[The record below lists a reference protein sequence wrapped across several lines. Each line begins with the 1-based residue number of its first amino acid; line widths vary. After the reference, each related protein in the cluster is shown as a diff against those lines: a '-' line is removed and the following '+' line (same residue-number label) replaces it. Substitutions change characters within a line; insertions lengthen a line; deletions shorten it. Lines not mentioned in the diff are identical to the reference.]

1 MIIVENIDTTC
12 FPLLSWFRGFIK
24 RIWGFSFP
32 SGSDTMKQTE
42 PPHHP
47 DQLRGVLAEQEEVEN
62 TCPVSKEQVSISTH
76 RVNLDL
82 DYTPEVFETACK
94 KSLLLALLIVYFHN
108 DNNPSISGLV
118 VKMEDPAYHPLAG
131 HQVGAPVSLL
141 LALSMVGGW
150 VLGGFFCKLQAHPF
164 DIAKLNSS
172 QVQCQ
177 SNWEL
182 RLVLYSL

>member
-1 MIIVENIDTTC
+1 M
-12 FPLLSWFRGFIK
+12 
-24 RIWGFSFP
+24 
-32 SGSDTMKQTE
+32 
-42 PPHHP
+42 
-47 DQLRGVLAEQEEVEN
+47 
-62 TCPVSKEQVSISTH
+62 
-76 RVNLDL
+76 NLDL

-150 VLGGFFCKLQAHPF
+150 VLGGFFCKLQARPF
-164 DIAKLNSS
+164 
-172 QVQCQ
+172 
-177 SNWEL
+177 
-182 RLVLYSL
+182 LVLLSCHFLPTLLDATASCHVDIHSGLKKK